1 MKKQSFFKKFL
12 YSQKVAPY
20 VFVMPFVITFLV
32 FFAYSIISMV
42 VMSFQ
47 KVAGANTVFIGL
59 DNYKVMSNAIF
70 QKSLKN
76 SIFYT
81 IVSCALMIPI
91 PLVLAV
97 MLNSKAMRL
106 KSTFRSI
113 LFIPALTSVVVAGIV
128 FRLMFGELPGSFMN
142 QVIGAFGK
150 GPLVWLRTPATVWL
164 VLYIVCLWRWT
175 GVNMMYYLSGL
186 QQIPADLYESASIDG
201 ASTVQQFRYI
211 TIPLLKPTIIY
222 VLTISI
228 FGGMAMFSESYMIF
242 NGNKSP
248 NNVGTTLVGFLYRLA
263 FEQNNLGIGAAVG
276 VIFLVIV
283 LVVNFVQL
291 ILNGT
296 FSGKER

>member
-32 FFAYSIISMV
+32 FFAYSILSMV

-59 DNYKVMSNAIF
+59 ENYKVMSNAIF

-150 GPLVWLRTPATVWL
+150 GPLVWLRTPVTVWL

-186 QQIPADLYESASIDG
+186 QQIPTDLYESASIDG

>member
-150 GPLVWLRTPATVWL
+150 SPIVWLRTPVTVWL

>member
-59 DNYKVMSNAIF
+59 ENYKVMSNAIF